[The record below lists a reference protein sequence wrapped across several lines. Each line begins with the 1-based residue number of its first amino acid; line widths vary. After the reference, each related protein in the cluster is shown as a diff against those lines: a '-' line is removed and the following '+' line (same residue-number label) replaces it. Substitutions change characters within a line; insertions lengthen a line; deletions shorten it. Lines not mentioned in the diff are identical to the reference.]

1 MIIRVR
7 FAGSTK
13 CPQLKRFAAEST
25 LRENETFSRRF
36 RAAVTIPVISPSVVR
51 NRTRRR
57 RAIVFDWPRV
67 SSAKNAF
74 EQKLA
79 VKRVHLTR

>member
-13 CPQLKRFAAEST
+13 CPQLKRFAAKST
-25 LRENETFSRRF
+25 LRENDKVSRRGNDSGYL
-36 RAAVTIPVISPSVVR
+36 ASVVR

-57 RAIVFDWPRV
+57 RAIVFGWPRV